1 MVKTD
6 TKKERNNRQRNRK
19 NKKKRTKIKRRKK
32 TFTPVARKNAEH
44 FTRKDGK

>member
-19 NKKKRTKIKRRKK
+19 NKKKRKKK